1 MMGVLSVL
9 ALAPARPLRH
19 MMAGQP
25 WQRLR
30 PLACQR
36 RGVAVRACAE
46 ESTSDLMAQRLQKV
60 DQLETGGMTPYA
72 YRYSATHKSAE
83 LSEVF
88 DALPPGEED
97 EAADVA
103 VCGRI
108 MTRRIFGKLA
118 FFTVQD
124 SSGTVQLYLE
134 KKRLGDRFK
143 PFLDLTD
150 GGDFVGARGSVK
162 RTDKGELSVYA
173 REVTMLTKALRPL
186 PDKWAGFT
194 DVNKR
199 YRQRYL
205 DMTVNMD
212 VRRTFQMRARITS
225 FIRRYLDERN
235 FLEIET
241 PALHSQA
248 GGADAKPFETYH
260 NALSM
265 PLTLRIAPELYLK
278 RLIVGGFDRVR
289 AGRRRRP
296 RARRARAPRTCRTA
310 RALPPPT
317 TPTPT
322 PSHRRSL
329 PA

>member
-1 MMGVLSVL
+1 ML

-19 MMAGQP
+19 MMASPP

-46 ESTSDLMAQRLQKV
+46 ESISDLMAQRLQKV

-134 KKRLGDRFK
+134 KKRLGESFK
-143 PFLDLTD
+143 PLIPRVAYLGTYGVACAYVAADANDKYQRD
-150 GGDFVGARGSVK
+150 GDVARGVDALIWQAFASVIVPGFVVN
-162 RTDKGELSVYA
+162 RVVA
-173 REVTMLTKALRPL
+173 RPMVP
-186 PDKWAGFT
+186 
-194 DVNKR
+194 
-199 YRQRYL
+199 
-205 DMTVNMD
+205 
-212 VRRTFQMRARITS
+212 TFCGLAS
-225 FIRRYLDERN
+225 
-235 FLEIET
+235 
-241 PALHSQA
+241 
-248 GGADAKPFETYH
+248 
-260 NALSM
+260 
-265 PLTLRIAPELYLK
+265 
-278 RLIVGGFDRVR
+278 
-289 AGRRRRP
+289 
-296 RARRARAPRTCRTA
+296 TA
-310 RALPPPT
+310 
-317 TPTPT
+317 
-322 PSHRRSL
+322 
-329 PA
+329 

>member
-134 KKRLGDRFK
+134 KKRLGERFK

-205 DMTVNMD
+205 DMIVNPTVRQT
-212 VRRTFQMRARITS
+212 VRRARA
-225 FIRRYLDERN
+225 
-235 FLEIET
+235 
-241 PALHSQA
+241 
-248 GGADAKPFETYH
+248 
-260 NALSM
+260 
-265 PLTLRIAPELYLK
+265 
-278 RLIVGGFDRVR
+278 V
-289 AGRRRRP
+289 
-296 RARRARAPRTCRTA
+296 RARAPRFATGTINLWGHTPLLADGPPEIASRRGSWRRA
-310 RALPPPT
+310 RA
-317 TPTPT
+317 
-322 PSHRRSL
+322 
-329 PA
+329 

>member
-1 MMGVLSVL
+1 MMSVLSVL

-19 MMAGQP
+19 MIAGQP

-36 RGVAVRACAE
+36 RGVTVRACAE

-212 VRRTFQMRARITS
+212 VRRTFQMRTFVSSEPVMR
-225 FIRRYLDERN
+225 
-235 FLEIET
+235 
-241 PALHSQA
+241 
-248 GGADAKPFETYH
+248 
-260 NALSM
+260 
-265 PLTLRIAPELYLK
+265 K
-278 RLIVGGFDRVR
+278 RMSGDHFTQKMRCM
-289 AGRRRRP
+289 
-296 RARRARAPRTCRTA
+296 RRAW
-310 RALPPPT
+310 
-317 TPTPT
+317 
-322 PSHRRSL
+322 
-329 PA
+329 